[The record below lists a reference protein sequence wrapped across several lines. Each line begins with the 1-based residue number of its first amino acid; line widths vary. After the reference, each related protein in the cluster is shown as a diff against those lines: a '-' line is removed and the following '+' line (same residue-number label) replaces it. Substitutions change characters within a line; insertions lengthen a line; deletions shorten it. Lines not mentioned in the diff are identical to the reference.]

1 MTKEMMPVS
10 KAREII
16 EEASDEFYGVFESQE
31 LVNNR
36 DSFDELVR
44 AWLIAAGMRIIQEKF
59 KINYER
65 EPIQDRKS
73 KRGG

>member
-1 MTKEMMPVS
+1 MTKEIMPIS

-16 EEASDEFYGVFESQE
+16 EEASDEFYGVFENQE

-44 AWLIAAGMRIIQEKF
+44 AWLVAAGMRIIQEKF
-59 KINYER
+59 KINHEK
-65 EPIQDRKS
+65 DS
-73 KRGG
+73 S